1 MKKYLLK
8 TNQFDDF
15 IQVFGTF
22 GYQVFAPKIKNELI
36 DFGPVSKTVQ
46 LPLGYNDLQKP
57 GVYRVQKGGDAYFDY
72 ALTQNGAKRYLYPPE
87 QKLFDATSDGVMSPA
102 PPDGTK
108 RALLGI
114 RPCEL
119 AAIEIQDKVF
129 DNGAFKDNHYAAR
142 RDKALLIVVNCA
154 APADT
159 CFCSSMN
166 TGPKA
171 KSGFDLALS
180 EVPQEFFIVEIG
192 SDKGAKVVDA
202 LKLPEADEAE
212 IAKADARIEKAA
224 NSMKRQMPT
233 NAREIIAQSQK
244 SEHWE
249 EIAKRCLNCANCT
262 QACPTCFCSTT
273 IDATSL
279 DGTEASRTRRWDSC
293 FSLEFSYIHGGTL
306 RNSGA
311 ARYRQFLSHKITHW
325 YEEFGTS
332 GCVGCGRCITW
343 CPVGIDLTE
352 EVANFEKGVSL

>member
-1 MKKYLLK
+1 MQKYILK
-8 TNQFDDF
+8 IDRIDEFLQTIKGN
-15 IQVFGTF
+15 
-22 GYQVFAPKIKNELI
+22 GYEVFAPKLKNDLI
-36 DFGPVSKTVQ
+36 DFGLVTNASQ
-46 LPLGYNDLQKP
+46 LPFGYSDEQKP
-57 GVYRVQKGGDAYFDY
+57 GVYRVKKGGDAYFDY
-72 ALTQNGAKRYLYPPE
+72 ALTQNGAKRHLYPPE
-87 QKLFDATSDGVMSPA
+87 QKLFDATSDGAISPT
-102 PPDGTK
+102 PPDVTK

-119 AAIEIQDKVF
+119 AAIEVQDKVF
-129 DNGAFKDNHYAAR
+129 DNGTFKDSHYAAR
-142 RDKALLIVVNCA
+142 RESALLIVVNCA

-159 CFCSSMN
+159 CFCASMN

-171 KSGFDLALS
+171 KSGFDFALT
-180 EVPQEFFIVEIG
+180 EVPKEFFIVEVG
-192 SDKGAKVVDA
+192 SEKGAKIIEA
-202 LKLPEADEAE
+202 LNLPIADEAA
-212 IAKADARIEKAA
+212 IKKAGARIEKAA
-224 NSMKRQMPT
+224 NSMKRHMPA
-233 NAREIIAQSQK
+233 NAREIISQSQK
-244 SEHWE
+244 SDHWE

-325 YEEFGTS
+325 HDEFGTS